1 MKACPACGRLY
12 PDEAGFCPVDGTRLS
27 RATDVPVPAVGGDAR
42 IGQLLAGRYQMRRVV
57 ADGGMGRVYEALDMI
72 DRRSVALKVLHPE
85 VATDSVA
92 LERFR
97 REYEFSRQLP
107 HQHIVEVLAF
117 MPTQDG
123 SYALVMEFLYGE
135 ELRATLKREGVIAPE
150 RAVRMVSQIALG
162 LDEAH
167 ARKLVHRDL
176 KPDNIF
182 LCQTVE
188 GDIVKILDFGSVK
201 DKTDNAKKLTV
212 MGTTIGS
219 PYYMAPEQAQGL
231 DTLDQRADV
240 WALGAIFYECVAG
253 RVPFAGPNGPTI
265 LLEILT
271 KEPML
276 VSLAGRGQQYPV
288 PPTLDRVLLQAFRK
302 SPAERIASVG
312 ALADAVG
319 AAYGLQGGHRDWAI
333 TSQNELGARIQER
346 LPLLMQT
353 GVRAPAGDVAV
364 NSFFGETGSLEVMG
378 DPFAAPAAAPAAPAD
393 PAAGHRP
400 AWAPPAQADA
410 ADRPELSELRI
421 PTKSSGCIWLAVLGV
436 LGLVLGIVV
445 ALVLTR

>member
-1 MKACPACGRLY
+1 
-12 PDEAGFCPVDGTRLS
+12 
-27 RATDVPVPAVGGDAR
+27 
-42 IGQLLAGRYQMRRVV
+42 
-57 ADGGMGRVYEALDMI
+57 
-72 DRRSVALKVLHPE
+72 
-85 VATDSVA
+85 
-92 LERFR
+92 
-97 REYEFSRQLP
+97 
-107 HQHIVEVLAF
+107 
-117 MPTQDG
+117 
-123 SYALVMEFLYGE
+123 
-135 ELRATLKREGVIAPE
+135 
-150 RAVRMVSQIALG
+150 MVSQIALG

-167 ARKLVHRDL
+167 ASKLVHRDL

-240 WALGAIFYECVAG
+240 WALAAIFYECVAG
-253 RVPFAGPNGPTI
+253 RVPFTGPNGPTI

-276 VSLAGRGQQYPV
+276 VSQAGRGQQFPV

-312 ALADAVG
+312 ALADAIG

-353 GVRAPAGDVAV
+353 AARAPAGDGAV
-364 NSFFGETGSLEVMG
+364 DSFFGGTGSLEVMG
-378 DPFAAPAAAPAAPAD
+378 DPFAAPARARAAPAAAANPPVWA
-393 PAAGHRP
+393 PAAQTG
-400 AWAPPAQADA
+400 ATDG
-410 ADRPELSELRI
+410 PEGSDLRI
-421 PTKSSGCIWLAVLGV
+421 PTKSSGCIWLAVLAV

>member
-12 PDEAGFCPVDGTRLS
+12 PDEGGFCPIDGTRLS
-27 RATDVPVPAVGGDAR
+27 RATDVPVPATGGDAR
-42 IGQLLAGRYQMRRVV
+42 IGQLLADRYQVRRVV

-135 ELRATLKREGVIAPE
+135 ELKTTLKRERVIPPE

-162 LDEAH
+162 LDDAH
-167 ARKLVHRDL
+167 ASKLVHRDL
-176 KPDNIF
+176 KPDNVF

-188 GDIVKILDFGSVK
+188 GDIVKVLDFGSVK

-240 WALGAIFYECVAG
+240 WALAAIFYESVAG
-253 RVPFAGPNGPTI
+253 RVPFTGQNGPSI

-276 VSLAGRGQQYPV
+276 ISQAGRGQRYPV

-312 ALADAVG
+312 AFADAIG
-319 AAYGLQGGHRDWAI
+319 AAYGLPGSHRDWAI
-333 TSQNELGARIQER
+333 TSQSELGVRIQER
-346 LPLLMQT
+346 LSALMQT
-353 GVRAPAGDVAV
+353 APHAPTADVAAD
-364 NSFFGETGSLEVMG
+364 SFFGEAGSLEVMG
-378 DPFAAPAAAPAAPAD
+378 DPFAAPQSGHGAPRSAAS
-393 PAAGHRP
+393 GQRP
-400 AWAPPAQADA
+400 ASGPIQVSATG
-410 ADRPELSELRI
+410 RPEVSELRV
-421 PTKSSGCIWLAVLGV
+421 PTRSSGCVWLAVLGV
-436 LGLVLGIVV
+436 VGLVLGIVM